1 MDLTEDGTKQTEDDI
16 TLEQENVAAE
26 EKEYGT
32 SYQGIVWIRSYEN
45 TRWQDMRNME
55 ITRVSY
61 YVTRI

>member
-32 SYQGIVWIRSYEN
+32 SYQGIV
-45 TRWQDMRNME
+45 
-55 ITRVSY
+55 
-61 YVTRI
+61 